1 MAAMRWTAT
10 MDAPARHDLSGAAAR
25 LRSLA
30 ERMLLRDGVARPAPA
45 MAGDGLA
52 WAIAVPLAIWLRE
65 DLAVGAVRPLGV
77 LGVVALLVLAQL
89 LLGHALGLY
98 RGRHGYGS
106 LEELTTLVG
115 VVAVALVAIGLPTIA
130 FAAELHLPRTAVVI
144 AGPIALLA
152 MGSMRYGVR
161 ILLESGHRPAPA
173 AEPALVLGAGYAGTH
188 LVRRMRTDEH
198 SPLRA
203 VGLVDDDPRLRGAVR
218 CGVRVLGTR
227 AELARIVAE
236 TGATR
241 LVVAIAR
248 ADAELLGAIEAQTS
262 ALGLEVLVMPP
273 FADMMRGTAQVT
285 DLRRLSIEDIVG
297 RRPIDTDVERVAGCV
312 TGRRVLV
319 TGAGGSIGAELCR
332 QLARWAPAE
341 LIMLDRDESALQA
354 VQLDVHGNGLLSTRD
369 VVLADVRD
377 AEAIADIFADRRPEV
392 VFHAAALKHLPMLE
406 QYPDEGWKT
415 NVLGTRAVLAAAE
428 AVGVETFVNISTD
441 KAANPTSVLG
451 HSKRLAERL
460 TAASAARAS
469 GRFLSVRFGNVLG
482 SRGSMVP
489 VFAALIEAGGPV
501 TVTHPDVTRYFMSIP
516 EACQLV
522 VQAAAIGSPGEV
534 LILDMGE
541 PVRILDVARRMIA
554 MSGKD
559 VDIVFT
565 GLRPHEKLHE
575 ELVGPDEQGARPLHP
590 LITQAPVPPLEHT
603 ALDKEAWDARWRR
616 AAASPRATQSSE
628 APSIAPIT
636 ADCPPIPALA
646 PSRRDAL
653 DRTERVR

>member
-1 MAAMRWTAT
+1 MSAMRTAT
-10 MDAPARHDLSGAAAR
+10 TTRAPRRAELADAVAHLRR
-25 LRSLA
+25 LV
-30 ERMLLRDGVARPAPA
+30 ERVLMRDGVARPVPSI
-45 MAGDGLA
+45 AGDALA
-52 WAIAVPLAIWLRE
+52 WTIAVPAAVWLRE
-65 DLAVGAVRPLGV
+65 DLAPGWLPPPTLLAVIAAV
-77 LGVVALLVLAQL
+77 VLAQVVV
-89 LLGHALGLY
+89 GHAVGLY
-98 RGRHGYGS
+98 RGRQGYGS
-106 LEELTTLVG
+106 AEEVVTLVG
-115 VVAVALVAIGLPTIA
+115 VATVAALAIGAPMLLVAPAPGI
-130 FAAELHLPRTAVVI
+130 PRTALVI
-144 AGPIALLA
+144 GAPIALLLMA
-152 MGSMRYGVR
+152 SMRYALR
-161 ILLESGHRPAPA
+161 ILLESAHRPTPTAQ
-173 AEPALVLGAGYAGTH
+173 PALVLGAGYAGTH

-203 VGLVDDDPRLRGAVR
+203 VGLVDDDPRLRGAAR

-227 AELARIVAE
+227 ADLARIVAD

-241 LVVAIAR
+241 LVVAVAR
-248 ADAELLGAIEAQTS
+248 ADAALLGEIEAQTS
-262 ALGLEVLVMPP
+262 ALGLEVLVLPP

-285 DLRRLSIEDIVG
+285 DLRALRIEDIVG
-297 RRPIDTDVERVAGCV
+297 RHPVDTDVERVAGCV
-312 TGRRVLV
+312 AGRRVLV

-332 QLARWAPAE
+332 QLARWSPAE

-354 VQLDVHGNGLLSTRD
+354 VQLDLHGNGLLSSRD

-377 AEAIADIFADRRPEV
+377 EQTIAEIFAERRPQV

-460 TAASAARAS
+460 TAATATRAS

-489 VFAALIEAGGPV
+489 VFAALIEAGGPL
-501 TVTHPDVTRYFMSIP
+501 TVTHPDITRYFMSIP

-522 VQAAAIGSPGEV
+522 VQAAAIGRPGEV

-541 PVRILDVARRMIA
+541 PVRILDVAQRMIA
-554 MSGKD
+554 MSGKPI
-559 VDIVFT
+559 DIVFT

-575 ELVGPDEQGARPLHP
+575 ELIGPDEHGERLGHP
-590 LITQAPVPPLEHT
+590 LITQAPVPPLPHHE
-603 ALDKEAWDARWRR
+603 LDKQAWDARWHR
-616 AAASPRATQSSE
+616 APTSAVATRADRMAAPHRAPRS
-628 APSIAPIT
+628 
-636 ADCPPIPALA
+636 
-646 PSRRDAL
+646 L
-653 DRTERVR
+653 DRTETLR